1 MYKTS
6 LRLREG
12 ALMFGYIYKTT
23 NCVNNKVYIGKKQSS
38 KYIPTYLGSGKVIKQ
53 AIKKYGREDFANE
66 IIDRANSLEELNL
79 KEKYY
84 VTLYKEALGRDCYNI
99 AGGGDGG
106 NTIKYLPKEMKQD
119 FVLKMTEINKARC
132 STSEFKEKIGSAT
145 KNRYLNPEERKRH
158 SEIVKKAWDN
168 SSLKEQSRERTT
180 NLWKNEN
187 YRKKVTEGIQRSWEN
202 NEERRNALSQKQAE
216 IWTPVKRKEHGE
228 LLKNSIAMKESRL
241 IRSKKMKNIWSDP
254 AYKGRVRKSMKVACA
269 NRKTNAGAEARK
281 IGLKV
286 ELNNETLTFDSRKS
300 FEDYTR
306 EKYGFAVSPKNFNR
320 LLKTGEPYK
329 AYYKKHK
336 QLDGMRIYKM
346 TKSVETMGDECSPVG

>member
-1 MYKTS
+1 
-6 LRLREG
+6 
-12 ALMFGYIYKTT
+12 MFGYIYKTT

-53 AIKKYGREDFANE
+53 AIKKYGRENFANE

-119 FVLKMTEINKARC
+119 FVLKMTEINKARR

-216 IWTPVKRKEHGE
+216 IWTPVKRKEHGGT
-228 LLKNSIAMKESRL
+228 LKE
-241 IRSKKMKNIWSDP
+241 
-254 AYKGRVRKSMKVACA
+254 
-269 NRKTNAGAEARK
+269 
-281 IGLKV
+281 
-286 ELNNETLTFDSRKS
+286 
-300 FEDYTR
+300 
-306 EKYGFAVSPKNFNR
+306 FNR
-320 LLKTGEPYK
+320 YERVQTYK
-329 AYYKKHK
+329 VKK
-336 QLDGMRIYKM
+336 
-346 TKSVETMGDECSPVG
+346 DEKHLERPRLQGKG